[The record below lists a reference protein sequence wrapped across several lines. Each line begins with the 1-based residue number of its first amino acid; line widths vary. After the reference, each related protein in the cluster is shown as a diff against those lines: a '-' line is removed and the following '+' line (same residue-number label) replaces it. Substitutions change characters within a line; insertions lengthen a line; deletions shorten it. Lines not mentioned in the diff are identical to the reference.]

1 MELATLFLLVLL
13 PPADA
18 TGDTAAAVTASLRHE
33 LGDVAMAIA
42 PDTLVTPA
50 MWQGEKAQMHARF
63 VVHVAWKG
71 KDTATIELFAPAT
84 AKGAA
89 TYHSERKLSFASQ
102 DSKSERGRAIGLV
115 VAELLRESPSSA
127 LVPAQPVAVAAAMP
141 SHVALGAMFAFMRVR
156 TGNWAMGPELTYD
169 FGLSQALRLQAS
181 GAALFGSADQY
192 SGIGA
197 DVGAYWDIL
206 VSDHGHHALGI
217 GFALGAVRESAS
229 GTNGDNAQT
238 TSTWNLVVG
247 PSLGGRVTVWRWF
260 RLVGEADLRATSGT
274 MSISNKTEKNG
285 VETTTTHTF
294 SRWRPGFALGLEV
307 AL

>member
-63 VVHVAWKG
+63 IVHLVW
-71 KDTATIELFAPAT
+71 KDTDKASIEVFAPT
-84 AKGAA
+84 SAKDTVGFRL
-89 TYHSERKLSFASQ
+89 TRELSFAPQ

-115 VAELLRESPSSA
+115 VAELLRESPA
-127 LVPAQPVAVAAAMP
+127 TTLAAAVPGSTSGSP
-141 SHVALGAMFAFMRVR
+141 SRLVLGGMFAVERVR

-169 FGLSQALRLQAS
+169 FGLTEAVRLRGS
-181 GAALFGSADQY
+181 GTALFGSADQY
-192 SGIGA
+192 GGIGA
-197 DVGAYWDIL
+197 DIGIFWDLIR
-206 VSDHGHHALGI
+206 SGRGRHALGI
-217 GFALGAVRESAS
+217 GLDVGVLRESATAAS
-229 GTNGDNAQT
+229 DYSQGVSQWSLAF
-238 TSTWNLVVG
+238 G
-247 PSLGGRVTVWRWF
+247 PSLGGRLTFWRGL
-260 RLVGEADLRATSGT
+260 RIVSEVDLRATSGAMRVT
-274 MSISNKTEKNG
+274 LGDDKK
-285 VETTTTHTF
+285 VTHTF
-294 SRWRPGFALGLEV
+294 SRWRPVFALGLEI